1 MILHVG
7 SYVVLEV
14 KVKSDEKILLENTKL
29 VMILLV
35 GSYVLE
41 VKVKNLSIREHKT
54 CYDFSK
60 TFQKIEPVNKAFL
73 F

>member
-41 VKVKNLSIREHKT
+41 VKVKNLIREHKT
-54 CYDFSK
+54 CYDFRCRYFILEVC
-60 TFQKIEPVNKAFL
+60 T
-73 F
+73 

>member
-14 KVKSDEKILLENTKL
+14 KIKSDEKILLENTKL

-35 GSYVLE
+35 GSCFR
-41 VKVKNLSIREHKT
+41 SQ
-54 CYDFSK
+54 SK
-60 TFQKIEPVNKAFL
+60 KS
-73 F
+73 